1 MMTTFGYS
9 DATLA
14 RKAAKRGLSVKDYLA
29 YLAVCNR
36 AKVDAEKA

>member
-1 MMTTFGYS
+1 MTTFGYS

-14 RKAAKRGLSVKDYLA
+14 RKAAKRKMSIKDYLA
-29 YLAVCNR
+29 YLASANR